1 MKKFN
6 FYCILLF
13 TAITLFSMSSC
24 SKDEDEETIVDLKV
38 VINTDG
44 STSNGSVFSA
54 IDDKRFYLDNIRYT
68 VEEEH
73 LVVSGFD
80 GGLNGN
86 AKIASSI
93 TYKQKSYDVLG
104 ISDYAFNSCEK
115 LTSITIPNSVTNIG
129 YGAFRSC
136 KGLTSIT
143 IPNSVTFIGSYA
155 FYECINLTSITI
167 PNSVTSIG
175 DYPFFSCPKLEKII
189 VSNENTYFDSRDNCN
204 AIILTATNTLLF
216 GCKNSIIPNGV
227 TSIENS
233 AFDCCTGLTSITI
246 PNSVVSIGMEAF
258 YGCSGLTSITIPNSV
273 TSIGGGAFSGCP
285 KLEKIIV
292 SNENTYFDSRDNCNA
307 IILTATNTL
316 LFGCKNSIIPNSV
329 TTIGEGAFSGC
340 TNLTSI
346 TIPNSVTNIGGGA
359 FYGCTGL
366 TSITIPN
373 SVTRIGDYAFR
384 SCTGLTSI
392 TIPNSVTSIGDY
404 AFSGC
409 SGLTSITIPNSV
421 VSIGMEAFY
430 GCTGLTAIHCLSST
444 PPTISSYS
452 GTFNNDTYSK
462 ATLYV
467 PQGSLG
473 AYKVAAGWINFQNII
488 EE

>member
-216 GCKNSIIPNGV
+216 GCKNSIIPN
-227 TSIENS
+227 
-233 AFDCCTGLTSITI
+233 
-246 PNSVVSIGMEAF
+246 
-258 YGCSGLTSITIPNSV
+258 
-273 TSIGGGAFSGCP
+273 
-285 KLEKIIV
+285 
-292 SNENTYFDSRDNCNA
+292 
-307 IILTATNTL
+307 
-316 LFGCKNSIIPNSV
+316 SV

-473 AYKVAAGWINFQNII
+473 AYKAAAGWGNFQNIRI
-488 EE
+488 VEY